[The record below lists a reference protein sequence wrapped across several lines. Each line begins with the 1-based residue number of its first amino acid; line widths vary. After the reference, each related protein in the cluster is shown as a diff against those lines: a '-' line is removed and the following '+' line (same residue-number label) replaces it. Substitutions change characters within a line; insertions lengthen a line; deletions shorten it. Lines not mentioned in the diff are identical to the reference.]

1 MAAALLGVA
10 LGDRDEPVTVT
21 SAGLLEGGRS
31 IPPEVVSVTAAL
43 GADLA
48 GHRSTRL
55 TAAAIEEADLILCME
70 RRHGREVALLVPTAW
85 SRTFAFKDLIRRGET
100 TGARRPDQSIEEW
113 LAVVGEQRGRN
124 DLAGRSPEDD
134 VADPMG
140 GSLRRYRAAAA
151 ELDDLVQRLTWLLW
165 SDAGP
170 ADS

>member
-10 LGDRDEPVTVT
+10 LGENDESVTVT

-31 IPPEVVSVTAAL
+31 IPPEVVTVIAAF

-48 GHRSTRL
+48 EHRSTRL
-55 TAAAIEEADLILCME
+55 TAAAVEEADLILCME

-85 SRTFAFKDLIRRGET
+85 PRTFAFKDLIRRGET
-100 TGARRPDQSIEEW
+100 TGPRRPGQSLEEW
-113 LAVVGEQRGRN
+113 LRVVGDQRGRN

-134 VADPMG
+134 VADPIG
-140 GSLRRYRAAAA
+140 GSLRRYRASAA
-151 ELDDLVQRLTWLLW
+151 EIDDLVQRLVRLLW
-165 SDAGP
+165 SSAGP